1 MYLLLYQTTVCIHPA
16 WRTAWL
22 QLYKGWMD
30 IMKSLLGII
39 LRSKCKFRKGVKAL
53 RKLLPTWLALMNSSQ
68 RLRQIPKWSIASMR
82 LRWLI
87 TLLNVFLF
95 LKHLVQPQAIMGGVF
110 RTRDATC
117 LKQCCEFKCRAYAK
131 ATLITTE
138 AKPCIQLCHRHV

>member
-1 MYLLLYQTTVCIHPA
+1 MYLLLYQTTVCIHSA

-68 RLRQIPKWSIASMR
+68 RFRQIPKWSIASMR

-95 LKHLVQPQAIMGGVF
+95 FKNTSFNLKKSYSEPVMLLVWNSAVNSSAEPMQKRLV
-110 RTRDATC
+110 
-117 LKQCCEFKCRAYAK
+117 
-131 ATLITTE
+131 ITTE
-138 AKPCIQLCHRHV
+138 AKPCFQLCHRHI

>member
-68 RLRQIPKWSIASMR
+68 RFRQIPKWSIASMR

-95 LKHLVQPQAIMGGVF
+95 FKNTSF
-110 RTRDATC
+110 N
-117 LKQCCEFKCRAYAK
+117 LKQSYSEPVMLLVWNSAVNSSAEPMQKR
-131 ATLITTE
+131 LVITTE
-138 AKPCIQLCHRHV
+138 AKPFFQLCHRHI

>member
-68 RLRQIPKWSIASMR
+68 RFRKIPKWSIASMR

-95 LKHLVQPQAIMGGVF
+95 FKNTSF
-110 RTRDATC
+110 N
-117 LKQCCEFKCRAYAK
+117 LKQSYSEPVMLLVWNSAVNSSAEPMQKG
-131 ATLITTE
+131 LVITTE
-138 AKPCIQLCHRHV
+138 AKPCFQLCHRHI